1 MPWRKFPPETL
12 PSTSELRLRRHPDCF
27 RRRFSCRKTR
37 CEAYAAIHGVF
48 LRLHSGDAAYSL
60 QTGMAAMKQASISMP
75 DRPETHPSFVFRCS
89 VGLKWKQKGSGEG
102 TNCPLHCPPASVI
115 HSSRLCWQESS
126 ERTRWG
132 EEGAQHWPGLWRFE
146 KPSKRKML

>member
-1 MPWRKFPPETL
+1 MSKDTV
-12 PSTSELRLRRHPDCF
+12 
-27 RRRFSCRKTR
+27 

-89 VGLKWKQKGSGEG
+89 VGLKG
-102 TNCPLHCPPASVI
+102 
-115 HSSRLCWQESS
+115 S
-126 ERTRWG
+126 ERGVERAPT
-132 EEGAQHWPGLWRFE
+132 ALSTPLQPL
-146 KPSKRKML
+146 